1 MGRLGFGRFT
11 WGSERHRPAPPFG
24 KAEGYWR
31 DEGVKREVLVIAHD
45 RVGPAMAGPGIR
57 AVELARALAEHHSV
71 RLAAPVGS
79 EPIDDG
85 MPFFEFD
92 GARGGTIRE
101 ALRGAEVVFSDPLPP
116 AVARCIED
124 GSRRWVVDLYNPEPF
139 EGLEAHRLGR
149 GPLHRRALDVVRIDR
164 LLFAAQTG
172 SAFVCA
178 NERQRDMWLGFLAAE
193 RRLDSGRYDA
203 DPEGRNLI
211 ETVPFGV
218 PAEPPRPGPALL
230 RGELFGADARI
241 LLWGGGLWDWLDPL
255 TVLRALSILR
265 DGDRRWVCAF
275 IGTVRPVGGAHFKIG
290 EQTTQLAEDLGLTEA
305 GAVKFVDWLPYAAR
319 GGPLLEADAAV
330 CAHLRTMET
339 RFAVRTRLFDA
350 LWARLPIVSTD
361 GDHWSDLVR
370 ARGLGAIAPPEQPKA
385 LAAAAQVVVERGRQH
400 YAPALEALAEE
411 HRWPRVAG
419 PLARLIDRAGE
430 LPPAAAPLGA
440 RLLSARHTTAQR
452 VNRVRR
458 LLGRR

>member
-1 MGRLGFGRFT
+1 
-11 WGSERHRPAPPFG
+11 
-24 KAEGYWR
+24 
-31 DEGVKREVLVIAHD
+31 
-45 RVGPAMAGPGIR
+45 
-57 AVELARALAEHHSV
+57 
-71 RLAAPVGS
+71 
-79 EPIDDG
+79 
-85 MPFFEFD
+85 
-92 GARGGTIRE
+92 
-101 ALRGAEVVFSDPLPP
+101 
-116 AVARCIED
+116 
-124 GSRRWVVDLYNPEPF
+124 
-139 EGLEAHRLGR
+139 
-149 GPLHRRALDVVRIDR
+149 VVRIDR
-164 LLFAAQTG
+164 LLFAARTG

-218 PAEPPRPGPALL
+218 PAEHPRPGPALL
-230 RGELFGADARI
+230 RGELFADDARI
-241 LLWGGGLWDWLDPL
+241 LLWSGGLWDWLDPL

-265 DGDRRWVCAF
+265 RADERWACAF
-275 IGTVRPVGGAHFKIG
+275 IGTVRPVGGAHFKVG
-290 EQTTQLAEDLGLTEA
+290 EHTSRLADELGLTAA

-370 ARGLGAIAPPEQPKA
+370 GRGLGEIAPPEQPEA
-385 LAAAAQVVVERGRQH
+385 LAEAARAVVERGRQH

-411 HRWPRVAG
+411 HLWARVAK
-419 PLARLIDRAGE
+419 PLARLIDEASR
-430 LPPAAAPLGA
+430 LPPAASPVGA
-440 RLLSARHTTAQR
+440 RLLSARHATAQR
-452 VNRVRR
+452 VNRFRR
-458 LLGRR
+458 LLGRS